1 MAMKK
6 PTKTDIEA
14 GRVYRCGNCDALC
27 DDEFGSDSH
36 EMVMGRKQLES
47 QNYYCSP
54 ECFCKHSRD
63 TLRPDYEDIVETAT
77 MVQDELKA
85 LLTNNI
91 KDGKKSK
98 TVFQAIKMCRQE
110 IKTLTMLLSG
120 EYALHIVRV
129 EFFKL
134 SEIAMELSELV
145 ADKEDTVFIERYA
158 ADVIESNY
166 TEYELQNL
174 AMWARTMTDNTEGC
188 LSLWFN

>member
-6 PTKTDIEA
+6 PTKSDIKA
-14 GRVYRCGNCDALC
+14 GRVYRCENCDALC
-27 DDEFGSDSH
+27 TDEFGSDCS
-36 EMVMGRKQLES
+36 EIVMGRKQLES

-63 TLRPDYEDIVETAT
+63 TLRPDYEDIVESSESVLAA
-77 MVQDELKA
+77 LKA
-85 LLTNNI
+85 MLTNNI
-91 KDGKKSK
+91 KDGKESK

-110 IKTLTMLLSG
+110 IKTITMLLSG
-120 EYALHIVRV
+120 EHALHIVRV

-145 ADKEDTVFIERYA
+145 ADKEDTVFLEEFA
-158 ADVIESNY
+158 ADVNNSDY
-166 TEYELQNL
+166 TEYELQSM

-188 LSLWFN
+188 LSLWYN

>member
-6 PTKTDIEA
+6 PTKSDIEA

-27 DDEFGSDSH
+27 TDEFGSDSS
-36 EMVMGRKQLES
+36 EIVMGRKQLES
-47 QNYYCSP
+47 TNYYCS
-54 ECFCKHSRD
+54 EACFNKHSRD
-63 TLRPDYEDIVETAT
+63 TLRPDYEDIVETAGL
-77 MVQDELKA
+77 VQDELKA
-85 LLTNNI
+85 LLTTNI

-110 IKTLTMLLSG
+110 IKTITMLLSG
-120 EYALHIVRV
+120 EYPIHIVRV

-145 ADKEDTVFIERYA
+145 ADKEDTVFIEMFA
-158 ADVIESNY
+158 SDVNNSNY
-166 TEYELQNL
+166 TEYELQSM

>member
-6 PTKTDIEA
+6 PTKSDIKA
-14 GRVYRCGNCDALC
+14 GRVFRCENCDALC
-27 DDEFGSDSH
+27 TDEFGSDSH
-36 EMVMGRKQLES
+36 EIVMGRKQLES

-77 MVQDELKA
+77 VVQDELKA
-85 LLTNNI
+85 MLTTNI

-98 TVFQAIKMCRQE
+98 TVFQAIKLCRQE
-110 IKTLTMLLSG
+110 IKTITMLLSG
-120 EYALHIVRV
+120 EYPIHIVRV

-145 ADKEDTVFIERYA
+145 ADKEDTVFIEVFA
-158 ADVIESNY
+158 ADVNESNY
-166 TEYELQNL
+166 TEYELQSM
-174 AMWARTMTDNTEGC
+174 AMWARAMTDNTEGC
-188 LSLWFN
+188 LSLWFE